1 MLRTTIMSHIS
12 RVEEVFLA
20 AVAQPD
26 PKLRATFPD
35 AACDQ
40 DEDLRRQVETLLAAQ
55 PQLGQFLEPS
65 IALGQSENAAA
76 TVSAGDRVG
85 HDLYPPLLILG
96 RHFRTGVR
104 RLGSRHPC
112 FSKRVDF
119 QGKMLV

>member
-1 MLRTTIMSHIS
+1 LAFSATFYEKSRGDSLRFLALWLSGCQSILGTTIMSHIS

-26 PKLRATFPD
+26 PKLRATFLD

-76 TVSAGDRVG
+76 TVSAGDRVTVTIST
-85 HDLYPPLLILG
+85 H
-96 RHFRTGVR
+96 R
-104 RLGSRHPC
+104 C
-112 FSKRVDF
+112 
-119 QGKMLV
+119 